1 MQPSKPHVNSQ
12 KAQRRKAILKQE
24 TSSTGISNSAT
35 SSAETLNSNQSST
48 LTNPDNAFDRDLY
61 KKPAIP
67 WEKYSF
73 IFAVLLSLVTVVW
86 YFSSQY
92 FAVLNLQDDAKIL
105 KSKSENHDRFQ
116 IITETRMNQMDR
128 SIGALENKKSK

>member
-1 MQPSKPHVNSQ
+1 M
-12 KAQRRKAILKQE
+12 
-24 TSSTGISNSAT
+24 
-35 SSAETLNSNQSST
+35 
-48 LTNPDNAFDRDLY
+48 
-61 KKPAIP
+61 
-67 WEKYSF
+67 
-73 IFAVLLSLVTVVW
+73 TVVW